1 MQLFKD
7 IVPQFLHMDKL
18 AQVRLIRWLAK
29 NNYLRE
35 MYIKV
40 MKDKELYQ
48 EQFNN
53 YGKK

>member
-7 IVPQFLHMDKL
+7 IVPQFLHMDKRV
-18 AQVRLIRWLAK
+18 QVKLIRWLAK
-29 NNYLRE
+29 SNCLPE
-35 MYIKV
+35 TYIKV

-53 YGKK
+53 YGRK